1 MKKPNN
7 PSVFFLAILAILS
20 VVLLTSCSGNQLSS
34 DFNEEDVK
42 KAAENVIVLINNED
56 SSGLRELFNTQLNT
70 ALTDDV
76 LKQIYGTIRE
86 GGQFEKIEDMSVI
99 GTTDKS
105 TNQEYAVV
113 VAKAKYK
120 NKTFTYTISFD
131 KQMKLAGLYY
141 K

>member
-1 MKKPNN
+1 MKKPSI
-7 PSVFFLAILAILS
+7 PSVFFLALLAILS
-20 VVLLTSCSGNQLSS
+20 VAFLTGCSGNQLSS

-42 KAAENVIVLINNED
+42 KSAENVIMLINNED
-56 SSGLRELFNTQLNT
+56 SAGLRELFNTQLNA

-76 LKQIYGTIRE
+76 LKQIYATIRE
-86 GGQFEKIEDMSVI
+86 GGQFEKIENMSVV

-113 VAKAKYK
+113 VAIAKYK